1 MGKRVRAYKVTKL
14 EDVDKTLYIEGD
26 IFIDD
31 EKAGILTNGEIQ
43 PLLKDSD
50 LSLYAKKST
59 LQKNYAKKTDIEDFT
74 TEERVQEMIDEA
86 LKDFTTEERVQEMID
101 EALKG

>member
-1 MGKRVRAYKVTKL
+1 MRKRVIAYKVTKL
-14 EDVDKTLYIEGD
+14 EDVDKTLYLEGD

-50 LSLYAKKST
+50 LSSYAKKST
-59 LQKNYAKKTDIEDFT
+59 LQNNYARKTDLENLT
-74 TEERVQEMIDEA
+74 TETRVQEMIDEA
-86 LKDFTTEERVQEMID
+86 IGDGG
-101 EALKG
+101 A

>member
-43 PLLKDSD
+43 PLLKDRD
-50 LSLYAKKST
+50 L
-59 LQKNYAKKTDIEDFT
+59 
-74 TEERVQEMIDEA
+74 
-86 LKDFTTEERVQEMID
+86 
-101 EALKG
+101 

>member
-1 MGKRVRAYKVTKL
+1 MKNVFYKYGKGVLNMGKRVRAYKVTKL

-74 TEERVQEMIDEA
+74 TEA
-86 LKDFTTEERVQEMID
+86 RVQEMID

>member
-1 MGKRVRAYKVTKL
+1 MRKRVIAYKVTKL
-14 EDVDKTLYIEGD
+14 EDVDKTLYLEGD

-50 LSLYAKKST
+50 LSSYAKKST
-59 LQKNYAKKTDIEDFT
+59 LQNNYARKTDLENLT
-74 TEERVQEMIDEA
+74 TETRVLEMIDEA
-86 LKDFTTEERVQEMID
+86 IGDGGV
-101 EALKG
+101 